1 MITTSEAETIAL
13 RVLTYV
19 AQQDR
24 ALQALLA
31 QSGIA
36 PTSLQERLN
45 DPDLLGGILDFLLSN
60 EKLLVDFC
68 EIEKLSPDKLAH
80 VRQAFPGAPTD
91 W

>member
-68 EIEKLSPDKLAH
+68 EIEKLSPDKLAR